1 MQHAAIGIGAVVWLM
16 AGLFVF
22 VVDVPLLLPV
32 CLFVCF
38 DPPLN
43 E

>member
-22 VVDVPLLLPV
+22 VVGVPLL